1 MSDYPPSVQKMV
13 DALLALKAVSE
24 IEVNLEPVDEIDVDS
39 LTLPAEFALLPH
51 LALRRSNGGNENE
64 ALVSFKFQLAKDD
77 HGWIA
82 IEFLSWWIRDMCR
95 GEHEIQLRPLAFP
108 PIAGDKIQLGNSL
121 SFILE
126 IFKVEPNDDPM
137 KIAEYVGE
145 CGEELME
152 SIELYGNAIE
162 EASPKPKKRFFG

>member
-1 MSDYPPSVQKMV
+1 MSDYPAPVQKMV
-13 DALLALKAVSE
+13 DALSSFTGVSN
-24 IEVNLEPVDEIDVDS
+24 IEVSFQPLNEITVEE
-39 LTLPAEFALLPH
+39 LTLPAEYALLPH
-51 LALRRSNGGNENE
+51 LALRRSEGGNAHE
-64 ALVSFKFQLAKDD
+64 ALISLKFELSKDD

-108 PIAGDKIQLGNSL
+108 PVIGDKIQLGNSL
-121 SFILE
+121 SFLLE
-126 IFKVEPNDDPM
+126 IFKSEPDGDPM
-137 KIAEYVGE
+137 EIAEYVGE

-152 SIELYGNAIE
+152 SIELYENAIK